1 MLKTFRAR
9 LLIYSSLVNLCARR
23 DFLRHSLNSRVCFKA
38 KTPSRERHQSSQQN
52 ITGTQLG
59 RWNLVVESQRVRR
72 VERKERER
80 AEWLTLLGFIQ
91 LQKITILSHNVQSV
105 LTRVHQIEQR
115 HITQTIMLTIFIG
128 TPLIASVPC
137 NKCTLVRRNCIQIFM
152 LLLLIE
158 SGMCVWWQK
167 FPQNKE
173 VTYLWRDTSKKK
185 CVNWQ
190 FCNSRGFLQK
200 LFFQRDH
207 P

>member
-1 MLKTFRAR
+1 MRAPRFSKAFSQLAR
-9 LLIYSSLVNLCARR
+9 LFQSKNAFEGETTIQSTKHHRNTARALE
-23 DFLRHSLNSRVCFKA
+23 FSR
-38 KTPSRERHQSSQQN
+38 
-52 ITGTQLG
+52 
-59 RWNLVVESQRVRR
+59 
-72 VERKERER
+72 RKSACEKGWEKRER

-105 LTRVHQIEQR
+105 LTRLHQIEQR

-137 NKCTLVRRNCIQIFM
+137 NECTLVRRNCIQIFM

-173 VTYLWRDTSKKK
+173 VTCLWRDTSKKK